1 MSTMYDALVAFFDED
16 DWRYEEMPDKS
27 CLRLGF
33 AGKNA
38 NFICYAEAHEAIETL
53 VFYSVYPL
61 KVPENKRIAA
71 AEYLTRAN
79 YGLFVGNFEL
89 DFRDGE
95 VRFKTSVDAEDVDA
109 APLIKRI
116 VYTNVVMADKYF
128 HGLMQVIYSEVE
140 PKLAVE
146 HAETRT
152 GVEN

>member
-1 MSTMYDALVAFFDED
+1 VSTIYDALTAFFDED
-16 DWRYEEMPDKS
+16 DWRYEVMPDRN

-38 NFICYAEAHEAIETL
+38 NFMCYAQAHESIETL

-61 KVPENKRIAA
+61 RVPENKRLAA

-95 VRFKTSVDAEDVDA
+95 VRFKTSIDAEDADV
-109 APLIKRI
+109 APLIKQI

-128 HGLMQVIYSEVE
+128 HGLMQVIYSDVE

-146 HAETRT
+146 QAETRT

>member
-1 MSTMYDALVAFFDED
+1 MSTMYDAMIAFFEED
-16 DWRYEEMPDKS
+16 DWRYEEMPDRH

-38 NFICYAEAHEAIETL
+38 NFMCFAEAHEAIETF

-61 KVPENKRIAA
+61 KAPENKRQSV

-95 VRFKTSVDAEDVDA
+95 IRFKTSVDVEDADL
-109 APLIKRI
+109 APLLKRL
-116 VYTNVVMADKYF
+116 VYSNVVMADKYF
-128 HGLMQVIYSEVE
+128 HGLMQVIYSDME

-146 HAETRT
+146 QAEART

>member
-1 MSTMYDALVAFFDED
+1 
-16 DWRYEEMPDKS
+16 
-27 CLRLGF
+27 LRLGF

-38 NFICYAEAHEAIETL
+38 NFMCYAEAHEEIETL

-61 KVPENKRIAA
+61 KVPENKRMATA
-71 AEYLTRAN
+71 DYLTRAN

-95 VRFKTSVDAEDVDA
+95 VRFKTSVDVEDAEV
-109 APLIKRI
+109 APLIRRI

-128 HGLMQVIYSEVE
+128 HGLMQVIYSEIE
-140 PKLAVE
+140 PKTAIE
-146 HAETRT
+146 QAEMRT

>member
-1 MSTMYDALVAFFDED
+1 MSTMFDAVIAFFEED
-16 DWRYEEMPDKS
+16 DWRYEELPDRT

-38 NFICYAEAHEAIETL
+38 NFMCYAEAHEAIDTF

-79 YGLFVGNFEL
+79 YGLFIGNFEM

-95 VRFKTSVDAEDVDA
+95 VRFKTSVDVEEAELG
-109 APLIKRI
+109 PLLKRM
-116 VYTNVVMADKYF
+116 VYANVVMADKYF
-128 HGLMQVIYSEVE
+128 HGLMQVIYTDIE
-140 PKLAVE
+140 PKTAVE
-146 HAETRT
+146 QAEVRT